1 MPRCGSTAV
10 VGTRLKLF
18 TRSYLHLAGGAVFTL
33 LLLIGCISD
42 LRSRRIPNELVIAIL
57 VTGWLFALL
66 GPNPGQALLMS
77 GAGTI
82 VGFGIWIAFYL
93 VGAIGAG
100 DVKFFAAAGAWLGPG
115 ATWRAALLAAVIGG
129 VLALIFLVMEKRFG
143 SALRRI
149 ALAASAR
156 TIAVV
161 PETPSEQG
169 RYRPLPYGVALAIG
183 ALIVAWAPMWS

>member
-1 MPRCGSTAV
+1 M
-10 VGTRLKLF
+10 F
-18 TRSYLHLAGGAVFTL
+18 TGSYLHLAGGAVFTL
-33 LLLIGCISD
+33 LLLIGCVTD

-57 VTGWLFALL
+57 ATGWAFALL
-66 GPNPGQALLMS
+66 APDPGRTLLTS
-77 GAGTI
+77 LAGTL

-115 ATWRAALLAAVIGG
+115 PTWRAALLAAVIGG
-129 VLALIFLVMEKRFG
+129 VLALAFLVMEKRLG
-143 SALRRI
+143 SVLRRL

-156 TIAVV
+156 TVGMV
-161 PETPSEQG
+161 HESPSEQG

-183 ALIVAWAPMWS
+183 ALIVAWAPQLS